1 MNKFQLN
8 IFSKASYEIMLVFL
22 QFFII
27 SLHFFQWGFIPQKQ
41 IIQVSS
47 LSYLVE
53 FLIII
58 VSFIIMLV
66 GIKDL
71 GRNLSPFPRPI
82 NNSNLV
88 TTGIY
93 RFTRHPMYYSLIFI
107 SFGFFIIILVAIKD
121 LGRNLS
127 PFPRP
132 INNSKLVTTG
142 IYRFTRH
149 PMYYSLIFI
158 SIGVFIIKLSIYYLF
173 LTIILALIIKF
184 KIALEEKYLIN
195 KFKNYLLYKNEVK
208 V

>member
-1 MNKFQLN
+1 MMKFQLKN
-8 IFSKASYEIMLVFL
+8 FSRAAYAIILVFL

-27 SLHFFQWGFIPQKQ
+27 SLHFFQWEFLPQKQ
-41 IIQVSS
+41 LIQASPF
-47 LSYLVE
+47 SYFLGI
-53 FLIII
+53 LIII
-58 VSFIIMLV
+58 IAFILMLV
-66 GIKDL
+66 SIKDL

-107 SFGFFIIILVAIKD
+107 S
-121 LGRNLS
+121 
-127 PFPRP
+127 
-132 INNSKLVTTG
+132 
-142 IYRFTRH
+142 
-149 PMYYSLIFI
+149 
-158 SIGVFIIKLSIYYLF
+158 IGVFIIKLSIYYLF
-173 LTIILALIIKF
+173 LTISLSLIIKF